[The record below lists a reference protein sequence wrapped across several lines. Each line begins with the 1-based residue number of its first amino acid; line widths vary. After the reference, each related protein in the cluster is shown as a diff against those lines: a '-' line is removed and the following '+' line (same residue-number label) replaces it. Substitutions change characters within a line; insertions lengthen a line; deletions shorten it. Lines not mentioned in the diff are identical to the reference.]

1 MHIGVRIVEKR
12 RYAGDGSLP
21 LPRYCVM
28 NRLTR
33 LLVAA
38 AAAALAAQ
46 PAGAQLPTWIES
58 FTAPTDAAFL
68 ESFTWQGLATTD
80 PYTFALY
87 EFDGISLTSSPIW
100 SQALTNSVGGSELQT
115 FTPHAAVTGGQL
127 YAIGLTPGAA
137 DQELVGGDP
146 YPGGSAWTYSDEFHV
161 YNWGAGTEDVP
172 GFSATFADL
181 GVVVT
186 PEPASLALLAT
197 GLVGFALVRRRR
209 SGAA

>member
-1 MHIGVRIVEKR
+1 
-12 RYAGDGSLP
+12 
-21 LPRYCVM
+21 M

-33 LLVAA
+33 LLAA
-38 AAAALAAQ
+38 AAVTALAVH

-68 ESFTWQGLATTD
+68 ESFTWGGLSTTD
-80 PYTFALY
+80 PYTFGLY
-87 EFDGISLTSSPIW
+87 EFNGLGLTSSAIW
-100 SQALTNSVGGSELQT
+100 SQSLTNSVDGSDVQT
-115 FTPHAAVTGGQL
+115 FSPHAAVTPGQL
-127 YAIGLTPGAA
+127 YAIGVTSESAA
-137 DQELVGGDP
+137 QDFLGGDP
-146 YPGGSAWTYSDEFHV
+146 YPGVAAWTYSSSVHV

-172 GFSATFADL
+172 DFSVSFAGP